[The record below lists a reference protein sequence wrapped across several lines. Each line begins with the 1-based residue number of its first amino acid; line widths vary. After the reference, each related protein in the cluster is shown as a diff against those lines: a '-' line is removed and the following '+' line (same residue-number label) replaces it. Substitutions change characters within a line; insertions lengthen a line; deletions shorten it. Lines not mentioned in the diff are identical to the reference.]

1 MTTHFEPINDD
12 NYNHVFNNLQDYMLN
27 ETNIKRA
34 LEMKMQTEMRSF
46 KSKNDNENKCKDLKP
61 KNTIFVPREK
71 DSLFWCF
78 YIMKYGDGKY
88 EVLDNKNILTEKKH
102 KIEYVE
108 KIRKEK
114 QIVKTYKFATLTHI
128 ENNLANENHLD
139 IKTFLTLCAIENLN
153 VLFVKNK
160 TYYELLMNDTN
171 ELYIV
176 YLLQNNKYGYE
187 INPINAQ
194 QIKTTLYKLD
204 SIDKPIKS
212 MSGYKLLELVEI
224 CEKLAIDIV
233 NKETNKNKC
242 KKDLYEAI
250 IQYF

>member
-1 MTTHFEPINDD
+1 MTRHFEPIND
-12 NYNHVFNNLQDYMLN
+12 NYNHVFNNLQDYMLD
-27 ETNIKRA
+27 EINIKRA
-34 LEMKMQTEMRSF
+34 LEMKMQTDTTSL
-46 KSKNDNENKCKDLKP
+46 KGKCKNENICKEQKS
-61 KNTIFVPREK
+61 KNTIFIPREK

-78 YIMKYGDGKY
+78 YIMKNGDAKY
-88 EVLDNKNILTEKKH
+88 EMIEHKNILTEKKY

-114 QIVKTYKFATLTHI
+114 QIVKTYKFATLTHV
-128 ENNLANENHLD
+128 ENNLANENQLD

-160 TYYELLMNDTN
+160 TYFELLMNDSN

-187 INPINAQ
+187 INPINAE

-204 SIDKPIKS
+204 NIDKPIKS
-212 MSGYKLLELVEI
+212 ITGYKLLELVEI
-224 CEKLAIDIV
+224 CEKLAIDII

>member
-1 MTTHFEPINDD
+1 MTTHFQPINDN
-12 NYNHVFNNLQDYMLN
+12 NYNHVFNNLQDYMLD
-27 ETNIKRA
+27 ETNIKRT
-34 LEMKMQTEMRSF
+34 LEMKTHSELSSF
-46 KSKNDNENKCKDLKP
+46 KSKNENICKEQKP
-61 KNTIFVPREK
+61 KNTIFIPKEK

-78 YIMKYGDGKY
+78 YIMKNGDAKY
-88 EVLDNKNILTEKKH
+88 EMIEHKNILTEKKH

-128 ENNLANENHLD
+128 ENNLANENQLD

-160 TYYELLMNDTN
+160 TYFELLMNDSN

-187 INPINAQ
+187 INDINAQ

-204 SIDKPIKS
+204 NIDKPIKS
-212 MSGYKLLELVEI
+212 ITGYKLLELVEI

-242 KKDLYEAI
+242 KKDLYESI